1 MNKMTFVLAVA
12 AASIPPLS
20 SSLATSIPTPIQHVS
35 TGSNTVGQYSIGNPS
50 YPGNPFNV
58 QFPNPVG
65 AGNCV
70 ILCIANPYSS
80 RRTITITD
88 GKNTWPSRSYG
99 IQRSHAERHSCSE
112 SDADTNTSTDTNTN
126 INTNTSPP
134 SRELA
139 TLQVFR
145 TSDHG
150 RLCRHWSLDI
160 SAFNAVAVPV
170 FSKKHVGYLP
180 FSSSPRFSWNAA
192 LMSAMWVKA
201 CGKLPKCSPEGPS
214 SSG

>member
-1 MNKMTFVLAVA
+1 MD
-12 AASIPPLS
+12 
-20 SSLATSIPTPIQHVS
+20 TPNFWWVPR
-35 TGSNTVGQYSIGNPS
+35 NE
-50 YPGNPFNV
+50 
-58 QFPNPVG
+58 
-65 AGNCV
+65 C
-70 ILCIANPYSS
+70 
-80 RRTITITD
+80 
-88 GKNTWPSRSYG
+88 RSYG
-99 IQRSHAERHSCSE
+99 IQRSNAERYSYSY
-112 SDADTNTSTDTNTN
+112 SYSDPDNDADSNTDTNA
-126 INTNTSPP
+126 NTNASASPP